1 MQGPIS
7 QLTQKDKVFIWD
19 KPQLEAFDELKSV
32 IVSAPAL
39 AYFDNKKETVL
50 NVDASSTGLGGVIMQ
65 EGKPVAYGSRT
76 LSSCEQR
83 YANIERELLAIT
95 WRVQKFHT
103 YACIWS

>member
-1 MQGPIS
+1 M
-7 QLTQKDKVFIWD
+7 
-19 KPQLEAFDELKSV
+19 
-32 IVSAPAL
+32 
-39 AYFDNKKETVL
+39 
-50 NVDASSTGLGGVIMQ
+50 DASSTGLGGVIMQ

>member
-1 MQGPIS
+1 M
-7 QLTQKDKVFIWD
+7 
-19 KPQLEAFDELKSV
+19 
-32 IVSAPAL
+32 
-39 AYFDNKKETVL
+39 
-50 NVDASSTGLGGVIMQ
+50 DASSTGLGGVIMQ

-83 YANIERELLAIT
+83 YANIERELMAIT